1 MQSNDHAHPDVVL
14 DPAQLKRIEAVHKG
28 FLYQHLYAVGCLFL
42 AQASGVR
49 EVLVEL
55 DEDVELSFDSGRVYV
70 QVKTRSRGI
79 MPGDVS
85 GALERFDLIR
95 HEHISNRR
103 TGAAQF
109 VIVANQALGETLQSE
124 VDKRSV
130 PADLLYLY
138 PEAKLNR
145 PEWLP
150 PAWKDVSEAAQ
161 WCMAQAEK
169 LHFSLLSPAS
179 LTWKMAGLVM
189 LASAA
194 GNGNS
199 RHAFL
204 SSELSDLFE
213 QVIVQLQDFPSP
225 PQSYRP
231 QQDEP
236 SLDSQERVR
245 IICGLSGAGKT
256 TWASH
261 AALHSVERCAYYDV
275 GDLPGPSIAGS
286 IVRELVSKYAEDDP
300 DKVRQILMPGASGYE
315 AMRVFDRF
323 LEQDGMGLVVVV
335 DNAHRVPVANMRD
348 LLNATRHVRFVLL
361 CQPHENVRELEAVLG
376 LNRENLL
383 GWDLDTVA
391 RAVSDAGGAGSPQAL
406 DRLRAYSGGLPLYVD
421 SAAKIAVSEYGG
433 SIDALCADLEQ
444 QLNVVETAQ
453 EIILTRVFEG
463 YDEVTKNTLAIISLA
478 DVGLT
483 QEEVI
488 RLLTTAL
495 DLTKTGAAVAI
506 KKIQA
511 TGTVEVFGAKSLK
524 VHDAVRAIGLR
535 HLELMGASLINTALL
550 TLKEILVAGLERD
563 RDTSRFSLLTQVFIK
578 LDDVMTLIGL
588 SGEEVFYEMG
598 ISVDIL
604 SRLEQAVDSGSLS
617 PHQAFWALDGVVFS
631 HMRSGKFDEV
641 PGRLA
646 QMEALLAEH
655 EFEYREQIAW
665 AMKKVIFASEQGNE
679 EEVRRAI
686 EYATPKI
693 PDAKNRRVFEYNHA
707 IGLWK
712 LERHEQAENLC
723 RKVIDEYYEMLG
735 LTPKDVIGKNP
746 DVLWTVIKRPPDVDE
761 DLKHIADA
769 LELYAITREAQGLP
783 TPFARIHSMKFY
795 GMIGAYDSIVRVGQD
810 LADEFV
816 GLKDYEGAREV
827 MEQHVLPM
835 VSKAKLVTRMVQ
847 CRSQYAVIL
856 AHAGEHMG
864 AVTEIQRLRPYL
876 DGVSESQRKEVEHQT
891 GFIAH
896 IINQSKRAKVRATLG
911 SVGRNDRCPCGSGL
925 KYKKCHGT

>member
-1 MQSNDHAHPDVVL
+1 M
-14 DPAQLKRIEAVHKG
+14 
-28 FLYQHLYAVGCLFL
+28 
-42 AQASGVR
+42 
-49 EVLVEL
+49 
-55 DEDVELSFDSGRVYV
+55 
-70 QVKTRSRGI
+70 
-79 MPGDVS
+79 
-85 GALERFDLIR
+85 
-95 HEHISNRR
+95 
-103 TGAAQF
+103 
-109 VIVANQALGETLQSE
+109 
-124 VDKRSV
+124 
-130 PADLLYLY
+130 
-138 PEAKLNR
+138 
-145 PEWLP
+145 
-150 PAWKDVSEAAQ
+150 
-161 WCMAQAEK
+161 
-169 LHFSLLSPAS
+169 
-179 LTWKMAGLVM
+179 
-189 LASAA
+189 
-194 GNGNS
+194 
-199 RHAFL
+199 
-204 SSELSDLFE
+204 
-213 QVIVQLQDFPSP
+213 
-225 PQSYRP
+225 
-231 QQDEP
+231 
-236 SLDSQERVR
+236 
-245 IICGLSGAGKT
+245 
-256 TWASH
+256 
-261 AALHSVERCAYYDV
+261 
-275 GDLPGPSIAGS
+275 
-286 IVRELVSKYAEDDP
+286 
-300 DKVRQILMPGASGYE
+300 
-315 AMRVFDRF
+315 
-323 LEQDGMGLVVVV
+323 
-335 DNAHRVPVANMRD
+335 
-348 LLNATRHVRFVLL
+348 
-361 CQPHENVRELEAVLG
+361 
-376 LNRENLL
+376 
-383 GWDLDTVA
+383 
-391 RAVSDAGGAGSPQAL
+391 
-406 DRLRAYSGGLPLYVD
+406 
-421 SAAKIAVSEYGG
+421 
-433 SIDALCADLEQ
+433 
-444 QLNVVETAQ
+444 
-453 EIILTRVFEG
+453 
-463 YDEVTKNTLAIISLA
+463 
-478 DVGLT
+478 GLT

-488 RLLTTAL
+488 RLLTNAL

-524 VHDAVRAIGLR
+524 VHDAVRAIGLQ
-535 HLELMGASLINTALL
+535 HLELMRASLINTALL

-712 LERHEQAENLC
+712 LKRHKQAENLC